1 MEFSFLN
8 VSGKNQK
15 IEEEKIVTRKKWD
28 LQQE

>member
-15 IEEEKIVTRKKWD
+15 IEDEKIVTRKKWD